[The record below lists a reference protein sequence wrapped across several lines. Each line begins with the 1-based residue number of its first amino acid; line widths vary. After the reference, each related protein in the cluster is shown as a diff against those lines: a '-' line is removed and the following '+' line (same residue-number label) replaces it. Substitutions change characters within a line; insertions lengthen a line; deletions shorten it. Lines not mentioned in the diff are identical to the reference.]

1 MVDKAKEAI
10 ELKVLL
16 DSYVKKLRRERDD
29 LIKQIESNY
38 GLDKVQA
45 ADLKKGVIVNYT
57 RKLDIVVDKVLL

>member
-29 LIKQIESNY
+29 LIKQADSNCALNDAQRDDY
-38 GLDKVQA
+38 KN
-45 ADLKKGVIVNYT
+45 GVIVNYA
-57 RKLDIVVDKVLL
+57 RKLDIIVDKVLM